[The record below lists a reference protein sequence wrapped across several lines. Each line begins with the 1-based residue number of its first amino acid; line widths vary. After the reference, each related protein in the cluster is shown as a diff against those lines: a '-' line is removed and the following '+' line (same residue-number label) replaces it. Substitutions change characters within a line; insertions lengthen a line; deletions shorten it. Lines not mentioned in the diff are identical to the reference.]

1 MLDKHTR
8 AQFGRTLKY
17 QSQLQGKTQQELAE
31 SMEVHVSA
39 VSRVW
44 RGLYKKPTHYARMAD
59 VLGVDLF
66 ESEEEASASTTNQGG
81 FTMTQVRHLQSRQ
94 ARADGEPGRTPI
106 SISIASL
113 KGGVGKTTT
122 TINLAACLAERGY
135 EVVVVDLDGQAN
147 ATDWIAPERDLG
159 TPGSG
164 EVSTTAFSVPKGSL
178 PFWEERLTGRTPS
191 LREGRFG
198 EARLRFDGPDR
209 DDLTLVETEDGNLL
223 VLDTKMS
230 FDSNAMYRQK
240 AVEEL
245 RDVTE
250 EDEAEVEASEYD
262 LAYIKLDGNIGCMVN
277 GAGLAMAT
285 MDIIKLNGAFPANFL
300 DVGGGATTEK
310 VTAAFKIILKDPAVE
325 GILVN
330 IFGGIMKCDVIA
342 NGIVQAAKDVNLSVP
357 LVVRL
362 EGTNVEEGKAI
373 LDNSG
378 LAIVS
383 ADDLG
388 DAAKKIVA
396 EVKQAA

>member
-164 EVSTTAFSVPKGSL
+164 EVIAQELDPEELLHETTIEGVRLLAATESLQDLEKSLGWGAERRLRRLMRKIDADVILYDCPPSQDVRVVSAMMASDWVIVPVKADALGISGAFKFLPWVLDFQQEDYNPSL
-178 PFWEERLTGRTPS
+178 GILGVLLVCDSKTKRVARDARNIVQKDMDGLGFDTTIRDLKSHGECPSYFEAITTYDRDAAREYRALTNEIIERLGDQAPCPRY
-191 LREGRFG
+191 
-198 EARLRFDGPDR
+198 
-209 DDLTLVETEDGNLL
+209 
-223 VLDTKMS
+223 
-230 FDSNAMYRQK
+230 DSK
-240 AVEEL
+240 
-245 RDVTE
+245 
-250 EDEAEVEASEYD
+250 
-262 LAYIKLDGNIGCMVN
+262 K
-277 GAGLAMAT
+277 GA
-285 MDIIKLNGAFPANFL
+285 
-300 DVGGGATTEK
+300 
-310 VTAAFKIILKDPAVE
+310 
-325 GILVN
+325 
-330 IFGGIMKCDVIA
+330 
-342 NGIVQAAKDVNLSVP
+342 
-357 LVVRL
+357 
-362 EGTNVEEGKAI
+362 
-373 LDNSG
+373 
-378 LAIVS
+378 
-383 ADDLG
+383 
-388 DAAKKIVA
+388 
-396 EVKQAA
+396 